1 MELWVFQRPR
11 SKHANEATLKKV
23 FDLSTDCTAA
33 PCQSFAEKKK
43 NQRCCAIRSW
53 SLAIKFMRL
62 IKGKTNQEHMVNEN
76 RLKHLTETSAAKHT
90 YLRGSLEM
98 LCFFSWRNFSSINYC
113 CPVTRP
119 WPHCGHSESGEEE
132 GPEVTPTLDT
142 TALRSLAENGMGFF
156 FLLSFFLFLCVFLQ
170 GRINSSARPEWDQS
184 AH

>member
-1 MELWVFQRPR
+1 MKEDLWSCGFFKDHGQ
-11 SKHANEATLKKV
+11 SMQMKQLKKSIWSQHRLHSCSMSK
-23 FDLSTDCTAA
+23 FCW
-33 PCQSFAEKKK
+33 EKKI
-43 NQRCCAIRSW
+43 QRCCAIRSW
-53 SLAIKFMRL
+53 SLAIKCMRL

-156 FLLSFFLFLCVFLQ
+156 FPLFLSFFVCF
-170 GRINSSARPEWDQS
+170 SSGS
-184 AH
+184 HKL